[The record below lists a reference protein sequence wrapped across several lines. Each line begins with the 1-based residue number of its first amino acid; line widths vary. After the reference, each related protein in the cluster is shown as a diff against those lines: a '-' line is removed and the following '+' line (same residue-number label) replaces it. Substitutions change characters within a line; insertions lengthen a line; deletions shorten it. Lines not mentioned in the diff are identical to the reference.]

1 MPVSFTDNPP
11 DYQSQRKFFR
21 TVTPFTQ
28 LLIEWSKH
36 ASRDAPSEPWEAYM
50 WEIDY
55 WELAADLAVALLIA
69 IMIWNIDRFWNGV
82 GRLFGRH

>member
-1 MPVSFTDNPP
+1 
-11 DYQSQRKFFR
+11 
-21 TVTPFTQ
+21 
-28 LLIEWSKH
+28 
-36 ASRDAPSEPWEAYM
+36 M

-69 IMIWNIDRFWNGV
+69 IMIWNVDRFWNGV